1 MMKVLKFIIKFDIMY
16 LDRREKMGLSV
27 QMAIKKNRL
36 VIRLDGELDQSNVEE
51 LKKKVCNIIK
61 KYSIVNL
68 VFNFENLSFM
78 DSTGIGFII
87 GRYGEIKRKGG
98 SIVICSMN
106 NTIKKVFNISGLKRI
121 CNVAVDEISA
131 DKILGVIA

>member
-1 MMKVLKFIIKFDIMY
+1 
-16 LDRREKMGLSV
+16 MGLSI

-36 VIRLDGELDQSNVEE
+36 VIRLDGELDQSNVDE

-121 CNVAVDEISA
+121 CNVAADELSA
-131 DKILGVIA
+131 DKILGVSA

>member
-1 MMKVLKFIIKFDIMY
+1 
-16 LDRREKMGLSV
+16 MGLSV

-36 VIRLDGELDQSNVEE
+36 VIRLDGELDQSNVEV
-51 LKKKVCNIIK
+51 LKKKVCTIIK

-68 VFNFENLSFM
+68 VFNFENLTFM

-98 SIVICSMN
+98 SIVVCAMN
-106 NTIKKVFNISGLKRI
+106 NTILKVFNISGLKRI
-121 CNVAVDEISA
+121 CSVTSDEQSA
-131 DKILGVIA
+131 DKVLGVLS

>member
-1 MMKVLKFIIKFDIMY
+1 
-16 LDRREKMGLSV
+16 MGLSV

-36 VIRLDGELDQSNVEE
+36 VIRLDGELDQSNVEM
-51 LKKKVCNIIK
+51 LKTKVCNIIK
-61 KYSIVNL
+61 KYCIINL

-87 GRYGEIKRKGG
+87 GRYSEIKRKGG

-106 NTIKKVFNISGLKRI
+106 STIKKVFNISGLKRI
-121 CNVAVDEISA
+121 CSVAYDEVSA

>member
-1 MMKVLKFIIKFDIMY
+1 MEGRDKMSLK
-16 LDRREKMGLSV
+16 V

-36 VIRLDGELDQSNVEE
+36 VIRLDGELDQSNVDT
-51 LKKKVCNIIK
+51 LKKKVCEIMK

-68 VFNFENLSFM
+68 VINLEKLTFM

-87 GRYGEIKRKGG
+87 GRYGEVKRKGG

-106 NTIKKVFNISGLKRI
+106 ETIVKIFNLSGLKRI
-121 CNVAVDEISA
+121 CSVANSEINA
-131 DKILGVIA
+131 DKILGVVS

>member
-1 MMKVLKFIIKFDIMY
+1 MSLK
-16 LDRREKMGLSV
+16 V

-36 VIRLDGELDQSNVEE
+36 VIRLDGELDQSNVDT
-51 LKKKVCNIIK
+51 LKKKVCEIMK

-68 VFNFENLSFM
+68 VINLEKLTFM

-87 GRYGEIKRKGG
+87 GRYGEVKRKGG

-106 NTIKKVFNISGLKRI
+106 ETIVKIFNLSGLKRI
-121 CNVAVDEISA
+121 CSVANSEINA
-131 DKILGVIA
+131 DKILGVVS

>member
-16 LDRREKMGLSV
+16 LDRREKMGLTV

-121 CNVAVDEISA
+121 CNVANDEVSA

>member
-1 MMKVLKFIIKFDIMY
+1 
-16 LDRREKMGLSV
+16 MGLKI

-36 VIRLDGELDQSNVEE
+36 AIRLDGELDQSNVEE
-51 LKKKVCNIIK
+51 VKMKVCNIIK
-61 KYSIVNL
+61 KYSVVHL

-106 NTIKKVFNISGLKRI
+106 NTIRKVFNISGLKRI
-121 CNVAVDEISA
+121 CNIAADEESA
-131 DKILGVIA
+131 DKILGVSA

>member
-1 MMKVLKFIIKFDIMY
+1 
-16 LDRREKMGLSV
+16 MGLSV

-36 VIRLDGELDQSNVEE
+36 VIRLDGELDQSNVDM

-61 KYSIVNL
+61 KYSVINL

-87 GRYGEIKRKGG
+87 GRYTEIKRKGG

-121 CNVAVDEISA
+121 CNLAVDEESA